1 MIDINDYYTETLI
14 NGKIV
19 HVLTFDDLKRYTR
32 DKKKLMK
39 AGKIRM
45 NNETKKKINKYQYE
59 KSWGGMPFAD
69 NNSLLK
75 IDVNLFHN

>member
-1 MIDINDYYTETLI
+1 MIDIKDYYTETLI

-19 HVLTFDDLKRYTR
+19 HVLTFRDLKRYTR

-39 AGKIRM
+39 DGKIRM

-59 KSWGGMPFAD
+59 KSWGEMPFAD

-75 IDVNLFHN
+75 ISVDLFEN